1 MSGGYSAFAY
11 FYDALTGNI
20 SYKERADYFDRLIK
34 KHGGQKGVLLDL
46 ACGTGSLSEEM
57 SKLGYDV
64 IGVDGSVDMLS
75 EAMNKKIESGL
86 DIQYICQDMTEL
98 DLYGTVDAAYCS
110 LDGINYIPPAE
121 LPVLFYKLSCFI
133 RPSGLFLFDIRS
145 PEWIESMDG
154 QVYVDEQDD
163 VLCLWRSE
171 ISREEDC
178 IYYDMDIFSKKGSL
192 WERSE
197 EEHIEHIYSFEYL
210 ENLLLSKG
218 FCNVKIIGDG
228 PQSDLG
234 RITISAERVLDK

>member
-1 MSGGYSAFAY
+1 MSCYGPLAAW
-11 FYDALTGNI
+11 YDELTGDVPY
-20 SYKERADYFDRLIK
+20 SSFADCYEREFHSRTGEFRL
-34 KHGGQKGVLLDL
+34 LLDL
-46 ACGTGSLSEEM
+46 FCGTGTLTDIMARRGYEMIAVDASE
-57 SKLGYDV
+57 
-64 IGVDGSVDMLS
+64 DMLMQAREKFAVNGQTPLFLCQ
-75 EAMNKKIESGL
+75 EAA
-86 DIQYICQDMTEL
+86 EL

-121 LPVLFYKLSCFI
+121 LPILFYKLSCFI

-234 RITISAERVLDK
+234 RITISAERVSDK